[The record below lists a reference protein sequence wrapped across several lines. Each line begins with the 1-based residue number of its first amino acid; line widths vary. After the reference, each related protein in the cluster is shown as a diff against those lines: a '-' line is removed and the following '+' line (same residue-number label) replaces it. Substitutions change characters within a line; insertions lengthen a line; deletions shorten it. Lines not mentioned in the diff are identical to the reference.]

1 MQNVKSSLI
10 KSIGYNQLTEQLS
23 VVLLNTPNTVFNYSG
38 VSRTTANKFTSAES
52 KGQYFNKH
60 IRGNFP
66 TSKSVL

>member
-38 VSRTTANKFTSAES
+38 VSRATANKFTGAES
-52 KGQYFNKH
+52 KGQYFNKN